1 MSLSVSKLNQLA
13 EQAQSG
19 NTDAFG
25 QIFDLLSDNIYK
37 FLAFR
42 VKDPEIAKDLT
53 SQTFLEAW
61 QSLKRYNAN
70 RSFKTW
76 IFSIARYKL
85 IDHYRSFKPQV
96 SLDAVTDIPDDT
108 DIGVETANA
117 LESYAIIDALNH
129 LPEMYQTVLKLKLIE
144 QLEYSEISDI
154 TGKTENNLR
163 VIFKR
168 GLDHLRET
176 LLDEQ

>member
-1 MSLSVSKLNQLA
+1 MMTISVSQLNLLA

-19 NTDAFG
+19 DADAFG
-25 QIFDLLSDNIYK
+25 QIFDELSDNIYK

-42 VKDPEIAKDLT
+42 VRDPEVAKDLT

-61 QSLKRYNAN
+61 QSLKRYNTE

-85 IDHYRSFKPQV
+85 IDHYRAFKPKI
-96 SLDAVTDIPDDT
+96 SLDAVMNLPDNTDIEAETEIRDEN
-108 DIGVETANA
+108 DIILGG
-117 LESYAIIDALNH
+117 LDK
-129 LPEMYQTVLKLKLIE
+129 LPEMYQTVLKLKLVE
-144 QLEYSEISDI
+144 ELEYSEISDI

-168 GLDHLRET
+168 GLDKLREV
-176 LLDEQ
+176 LDE